1 MLNPT
6 TSGEG
11 PHSDFSASNNDVQ
24 FGLALLNK
32 VEEFE
37 EREEAAGKMES
48 SPPMYPQDPAAQ
60 QPKMHQLTPMT
71 NTTPTTTTHTPNN
84 NNNNNNNTQNN
95 QMNSQQTPLRVKT
108 FPEHQEHARELAELA
123 TQEISL
129 DLQGLIDETHFP
141 DDNLFGDLIETAK
154 KNDAAMYGMAMPRGA
169 TPSSGSSGQNSPGS
183 EGQNSPPAYN
193 PYSRNSLAYM
203 PGSVHNGATF
213 AQMANVPPQH
223 QGHHQNNPQVK
234 QEPVEQDF
242 TNSCS
247 QAPTSTT
254 NTPFAN
260 YNNGVSSSTP
270 HPSDM
275 GPILPFNMGGPLPS
289 LKSFAS
295 TPKYLSNPKKK
306 EGQKNGDDY
315 RRRRERNNVAVR
327 KSREKAKMR
336 TRETEDRVK
345 ILARENERLQKKVEL
360 LQEELSVLRSL
371 FSSVGVLPDHIH
383 RELAKHLDNFQAQH
397 AANNY

>member
-1 MLNPT
+1 
-6 TSGEG
+6 
-11 PHSDFSASNNDVQ
+11 
-24 FGLALLNK
+24 
-32 VEEFE
+32 
-37 EREEAAGKMES
+37 MES

-71 NTTPTTTTHTPNN
+71 NTTPTTTTHTP

-223 QGHHQNNPQVK
+223 QGHHQNNPQVR
-234 QEPVEQDF
+234 QGLTQP
-242 TNSCS
+242 
-247 QAPTSTT
+247 
-254 NTPFAN
+254 
-260 YNNGVSSSTP
+260 
-270 HPSDM
+270 
-275 GPILPFNMGGPLPS
+275 
-289 LKSFAS
+289 
-295 TPKYLSNPKKK
+295 
-306 EGQKNGDDY
+306 
-315 RRRRERNNVAVR
+315 
-327 KSREKAKMR
+327 
-336 TRETEDRVK
+336 
-345 ILARENERLQKKVEL
+345 ARC
-360 LQEELSVLRSL
+360 
-371 FSSVGVLPDHIH
+371 
-383 RELAKHLDNFQAQH
+383 
-397 AANNY
+397 